1 MEKLR
6 KEIKRIKRY
15 RLEYYES
22 LFDVV
27 ETYTEEKP
35 DITIET
41 CKSIIEGIS
50 KLILHVLT
58 QEPLHDLEN
67 STDFQHLFKTAL
79 QEIQNRSHN
88 SFEGDL
94 TKRLGSVVHR
104 IGEIRNN
111 HGDIS
116 HGKAS
121 LKEQVNDSDLSEMV
135 IGFTDSIG
143 SYMLRKLDQIV
154 VDDEVE
160 FDANHAFNEW
170 LDDLYTLEGN
180 LKYSKALYEQDPI
193 SYKEQLGDFILDFD
207 LEE

>member
-1 MEKLR
+1 MEQSR
-6 KEIKRIKRY
+6 KEIKRIKGY

-27 ETYTEEKP
+27 DTYIEEKP

-50 KLILHVLT
+50 KLTLHVLK
-58 QEPLHDLEN
+58 QEPLHKLEK
-67 STDFQHLFKTAL
+67 STNFQDLFKTAL
-79 QEIQNRSHN
+79 NELQNRSP
-88 SFEGDL
+88 SPFEKDL
-94 TKRLGSVVHR
+94 TNRLGSVVHR
-104 IGEIRNN
+104 ISEMRNV

-135 IGFTDSIG
+135 IGVTDSIG
-143 SYMLRKLDQIV
+143 SYMLRKLGQIV
-154 VDDEVE
+154 DDDEVE
-160 FDANHAFNEW
+160 YDANQDFNES
-170 LDDLYTLEGN
+170 LDELYPLDGN

-193 SYKEQLGDFILDFD
+193 SYEEQLDDFNLEYG